1 MVATAIRVE
10 TKIEKITSKP
20 DIRLM
25 EVMNGTKLKQK
36 SLNCEKRYQREL
48 VGNVNVVDGIKQK
61 RFCRFTIKTGIK
73 TITQSTI

>member
-10 TKIEKITSKP
+10 TKLEKITSKP

-36 SLNCEKRYQREL
+36 SLN
-48 VGNVNVVDGIKQK
+48 
-61 RFCRFTIKTGIK
+61 
-73 TITQSTI
+73 